1 MLLKWKIH
9 ITIPQ
14 GECCNHARENATR
27 QITEESLEANLSHT
41 ELLRLVINRTW
52 EVTNLEWAV
61 VGNLTKMVLSKKQNS
76 FHIFSI

>member
-52 EVTNLEWAV
+52 KGTNLEWAV
-61 VGNLTKMVLSKKQNS
+61 VSNLTKMVLSKK
-76 FHIFSI
+76 